1 MWKNLWYVL
10 HEQTKKTT
18 PHNNTYTLTHKSKH
32 LCIEEREQLGITAG
46 EKR

>member
-1 MWKNLWYVL
+1 MWKTLWYVL
-10 HEQTKKTT
+10 QKQTKKTT
-18 PHNNTYTLTHKSKH
+18 THNNTYTLTHSKH